1 MPTIFSHH
9 THTTDSNHAERT
21 VRNHTNEIHQ
31 ADYVSMVGA
40 APPNL
45 DLIFTRT
52 EHWEADPTRFD
63 RLAERVSERDGTVS
77 TFESHV
83 VFSVAGSRGA
93 VINGIE
99 TSLETDTSHVTVC
112 GLPIDRRPP
121 ARVCSLNV
129 LCDLGREAA
138 WVAPAHPRFPKLG
151 FSDARLRRFLDRVG
165 DEPFGVGLGYTTG
178 YPAALNA
185 LARGLHTSHPITDYA
200 REYDLPLLPELDWH
214 TALPRTPSGLGV
226 VDDEAFTALV
236 DGRIPTTELL
246 AARLL
251 ETGRWP
257 GGVTWSDFSQTFL
270 GGVLPSLRPYLGV
283 AAPDE
288 DRLRAIRDR
297 TVGELFAHPYW
308 MESAST

>member
-165 DEPFGVGLGYTTG
+165 DEQSD
-178 YPAALNA
+178 PAAAVSRVFELSG
-185 LARGLHTSHPITDYA
+185 LAAEQRRRVAEVCASCGVLVTETD
-200 REYDLPLLPELDWH
+200 PLLVAGSLATLQDLSDQFDADSELASAFA
-214 TALPRTPSGLGV
+214 TAV
-226 VDDEAFTALV
+226 
-236 DGRIPTTELL
+236 TES
-246 AARLL
+246 R
-251 ETGRWP
+251 
-257 GGVTWSDFSQTFL
+257 
-270 GGVLPSLRPYLGV
+270 
-283 AAPDE
+283 
-288 DRLRAIRDR
+288 
-297 TVGELFAHPYW
+297 
-308 MESAST
+308 